1 MGDKNGG
8 SIIKWS
14 HSIKYYNVRKEN
26 NNNNNKKTQ
35 KTR

>member
-1 MGDKNGG
+1 MGDKDGG

-14 HSIKYYNVRKEN
+14 HSIKYYNVRKEE
-26 NNNNNKKTQ
+26 NKTKQ